1 MGVITPCSGHSS
13 PMGVFVRCFGQ
24 FTDGCVCTMFWI
36 DLRGVCLYD
45 VLDRSQRGVFVR
57 CFG

>member
-1 MGVITPCSGHSS
+1 
-13 PMGVFVRCFGQ
+13 
-24 FTDGCVCTMFWI
+24 MFWI

-57 CFG
+57 CLGQLSDGCVCTMFWIDLRGVCLYDV